1 MTEPITAEFILDHLR
16 KMVESKQF
24 ISKEEW
30 LGVAC
35 KLTLLRIDE
44 ARKLNRMNQEVA
56 QKKLEIK
63 QGQEK
68 VNISAIDLEIQ
79 AKDEYRQL
87 KDQEDLLYSLDE
99 FVRVAKRA
107 SDTM

>member
-1 MTEPITAEFILDHLR
+1 MTEPITAEFILSTL
-16 KMVESKQF
+16 KEMVESKKF
-24 ISKEEW
+24 ISQDEW
-30 LGVAC
+30 INVAA

-44 ARKLNRMNQEVA
+44 SRKLNRMNQEVSR
-56 QKKLEIK
+56 KKLDIK
-63 QGQEK
+63 QSQDK
-68 VNISAIDLEIQ
+68 VNISAIELEIQ
-79 AKDEYRQL
+79 ATDEYRAA

>member
-1 MTEPITAEFILDHLR
+1 MTEPITAEFILSTL
-16 KMVESKQF
+16 KEMVESKKF
-24 ISKEEW
+24 ISQDEW
-30 LGVAC
+30 INVAA

-44 ARKLNRMNQEVA
+44 SRKLNRMNQEVSR
-56 QKKLEIK
+56 KKLEIK
-63 QGQEK
+63 QGQDK
-68 VNISAIDLEIQ
+68 VNISAIELEIQ
-79 AKDEYRQL
+79 ATDEYRAA